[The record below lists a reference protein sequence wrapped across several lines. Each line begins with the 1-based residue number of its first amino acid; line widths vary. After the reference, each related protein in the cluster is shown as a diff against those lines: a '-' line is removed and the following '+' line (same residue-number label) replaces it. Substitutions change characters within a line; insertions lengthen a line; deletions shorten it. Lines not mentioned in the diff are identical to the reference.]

1 MKNQNQPYPVSL
13 IHPQGET
20 MPGRKYPLPETKEPF
35 RDRLI
40 RFRKAAGL
48 SQKEFAQ
55 AVGISPRMAA
65 YYETETHHPPTHLL
79 TVFVKVLGVSA
90 DQLLGI
96 QKVKTLKQR
105 DSRLRRLVEEVEQ
118 LPVTTRKHVIQY
130 LEHLLAGLKAKNGKS

>member
-1 MKNQNQPYPVSL
+1 MKNQNRHYPVSL

-20 MPGRKYPLPETKEPF
+20 MPGRKYPLPQTKEPF

-40 RFRKAAGL
+40 RFRKTGGL
-48 SQKEFAQ
+48 SQKDFAQ

-79 TVFVKVLGVSA
+79 AVFAKVLGVTA

-96 QKVKTLKQR
+96 EKVKTLKQR
-105 DSRLRRLVEEVEQ
+105 DSRLRRLLEEVEQ
-118 LPVTTRKHVIQY
+118 LPPVERKHIAKS
-130 LEHLLAGLKAKNGKS
+130 LENSLTAWKAQHGKS

>member
-1 MKNQNQPYPVSL
+1 MESENRPYSVPSNTFE
-13 IHPQGET
+13 GDT
-20 MPGRKYPLPETKEPF
+20 MPGRKYPLPQTKEPF

-40 RFRKAAGL
+40 RLRKASGL

-79 TVFVKVLGVSA
+79 AVFAKVLGVSA

-96 QKVKTLKQR
+96 EKVKNLKQR
-105 DSRLRRLVEEVEQ
+105 DSRLRRLLEEIEQ
-118 LPVTTRKHVIQY
+118 LPASRRKQVAVN
-130 LEHLLAGLKAKNGKS
+130 LEAFLKAWKGEKEKS

>member
-1 MKNQNQPYPVSL
+1 MQSNNRPYPVPSNTFE
-13 IHPQGET
+13 GDT
-20 MPGRKYPLPETKEPF
+20 MPGRKYPLPQTKEPF

-40 RFRKAAGL
+40 RLRKASGF

-79 TVFVKVLGVSA
+79 AVFAKVLGVTA

-96 QKVKTLKQR
+96 QKVKILKQR

-118 LPVTTRKHVIQY
+118 LPVSTRKHVIQY
-130 LEHLLAGLKAKNGKS
+130 LEHLLADLKAKNGK

>member
-13 IHPQGET
+13 IHPQGEA
-20 MPGRKYPLPETKEPF
+20 MPARKYPLPETKEHF

-40 RFRKAAGL
+40 RFRKAGGL

-79 TVFVKVLGVSA
+79 AVFAKVLGVSA

-105 DSRLRRLVEEVEQ
+105 DSRLRRLVEQVEQ
-118 LPVTTRKHVIQY
+118 LPVSTRKHVIQY
-130 LEHLLAGLKAKNGKS
+130 LEHLLAGLKAKNGK

>member
-1 MKNQNQPYPVSL
+1 MENQNQPYPVPL
-13 IHPQGET
+13 NKPQGET
-20 MPGRKYPLPETKEPF
+20 MPARKYPLPETKEHF

-40 RFRKAAGL
+40 RFRKAGGL

-79 TVFVKVLGVSA
+79 AVFAKVLGVTA

-96 QKVKTLKQR
+96 EKVKTLKQR
-105 DSRLRRLVEEVEQ
+105 DSRLRRLMEEVEQ
-118 LPVTTRKHVIQY
+118 LPATRRKQVAQLMEDI
-130 LEHLLAGLKAKNGKS
+130 LKASGKEKAT